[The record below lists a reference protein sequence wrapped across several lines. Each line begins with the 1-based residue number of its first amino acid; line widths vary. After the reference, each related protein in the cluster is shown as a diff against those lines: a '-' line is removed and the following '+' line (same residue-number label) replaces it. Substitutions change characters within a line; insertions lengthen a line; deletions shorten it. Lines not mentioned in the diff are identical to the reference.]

1 MNLRPVWFIL
11 LFGFLLVSAPLASLC
26 GEGVVVSVGEG
37 GRLHMMAGGNVFCT
51 FVPTGA
57 DASWAFSRGVR
68 EGDPAGGKVP
78 FSLAINQTRLQG
90 LLRAVPGKAGANAGF
105 EFTAK
110 EPVAFQTLGVATD
123 FDISEMAGTAWQAD
137 DQSGE
142 FPAQFETPHL
152 FGGEVRRLVIRPKN
166 KPELAFSFPVP
177 TRVLLQDN
185 RQWGNADFSLR
196 IGRGRGE
203 LAAGETI
210 KFSMRLE
217 GAAYSEETPVA
228 LRPMVMK
235 ADAEWIPLKE
245 ELEIEPGSA
254 LDLSTQGFIA
264 GPCGEKGRIIAT
276 ADGHFAFAG
285 EPEKP
290 RRFYGVNF
298 CFSAQFLPK
307 EKADRLLDRLVR
319 LGYNTVRIHHYE
331 VELTKPSWR
340 PGFDW
345 DAEKV
350 DQLDYLLAGCAKRG
364 LWVTTDLY
372 VSRPVSGKQ
381 IGRAEQEIE
390 MDRFKILV
398 PVSEAAFQDWAAF
411 ARKFLDR
418 VNPYTGLRLAEDPA
432 IAWLSLINEGP
443 LSNQWN
449 VLRQMPEWQAAWNHW
464 LENRFPSP
472 EALAAALGESAAD
485 HVPMPEGLSGDNP
498 RSLLA
503 QAFVAETELATFER
517 MKKFLREDLRCEA
530 LLTNMN
536 NAGPSLVPLQLARDR
551 FDYVDEHF
559 YVDHP
564 QFLEKPWRLPSSSPN
579 ANPLSSGA
587 QGGTGPASVRLFD
600 KPFTITEYN
609 YSGPGR
615 FRGVGGILTGALA
628 ALQGWDGL
636 WRFAYSHTAATLF
649 EPGPI
654 AYFDLVSDPLNQA
667 ADRLSLFL
675 YLRGDLAVA
684 PSRLAV
690 ELPEDSLRN
699 PPPGLAL
706 SNLRAAAWRTH
717 IGSLLLH
724 PGESMPSGFMNVPA
738 ASNREAISAALAK
751 IPPPSEPGVIRSE
764 TGQIWLSPGDAV
776 LVIDTPKSAGGY
788 ADPGKVIAAAGVR
801 VENITTGATVFV
813 NSLDRAPIPA
823 SKRLLVT
830 HLTDLQNTGGRY
842 GEAARQT
849 LLEWGTLPHLVRE
862 GSARVSIP
870 FDQPESLAV
879 WALSPGGRR
888 VEELASK
895 VENGRLIFTVSVK
908 GSEGARMLYEIAEK
922 GAD

>member
-1 MNLRPVWFIL
+1 MNFRPARFVLLLGFIL
-11 LFGFLLVSAPLASLC
+11 AFATPESSCGRKGVGVSA
-26 GEGVVVSVGEG
+26 GEG
-37 GRLHMMAGGNVFCT
+37 GRLHVADGENVFCT
-51 FVPTGA
+51 FVPTAANAHWTFYRAVAAGPA
-57 DASWAFSRGVR
+57 A
-68 EGDPAGGKVP
+68 EGRAP
-78 FSLAINQTRLQG
+78 FSLSVAGRPLEG
-90 LLRAVPGKAGANAGF
+90 SLVVEPADGGARAAFVLKAR
-105 EFTAK
+105 ES
-110 EPVAFQTLGVATD
+110 VVFQTLVA
-123 FDISEMAGTAWQAD
+123 AAD
-137 DQSGE
+137 
-142 FPAQFETPHL
+142 FETPVL
-152 FGGEVRRLVIRPKN
+152 AGGRWEADGRSGVFPAEFEKAQFFVGEVRALKITPPGGRALT
-166 KPELAFSFPVP
+166 FSFPVP
-177 TRVLLQDN
+177 TLVLLQDDRN
-185 RQWGNADFSLR
+185 WGNANFTLR
-196 IGRGRGE
+196 IGRGSGQM
-203 LAAGETI
+203 AAGETAEI
-210 KFSMRLE
+210 AMTIE
-217 GAAYSEETPVA
+217 GGEFRAEVPAA
-228 LRPMVMK
+228 LRPVVMK
-235 ADAEWIPLKE
+235 ADAEWIPLQE
-245 ELEIEPGSA
+245 ELEIVPGSA
-254 LDLSTQGFIA
+254 LDLSTQGFID
-264 GPCGEKGRIIAT
+264 GPCGARGRIVAT
-276 ADGHFAFAG
+276 PDGHFAFAQ

-290 RRFYGVNF
+290 HRFYGVNF

-307 EKADRLLDRLVR
+307 DKVDRLLDRLVR

-331 VELTKPSWR
+331 VELTKPAWR

-381 IGRAEQEIE
+381 IGRAEKEIE
-390 MDRFKILV
+390 MDSFKILV
-398 PVSEAAFQDWAAF
+398 PVSEPAFQDWAAF
-411 ARKFLDR
+411 TRKFLDR

-443 LSNQWN
+443 VSHRWTE
-449 VLRQMPEWQAAWNHW
+449 LRQIPEWQEAWKRW
-464 LENRFPSP
+464 IENRFPSP
-472 EALAAALGESAAD
+472 EARKAALGEPAAD
-485 HVPMPEGLSGDNP
+485 RVPMPEGLSGDSP

-517 MKKFLREDLRCEA
+517 MKKFLREDLRCQA

-536 NAGPSLVPLQLARDR
+536 NAGPALVPLQLARDR

-579 ANPLSSGA
+579 ANPIASGA
-587 QGGTGPASVRLFD
+587 PGGTGPASVRLFD

-628 ALQGWDGL
+628 ALQDWDGL
-636 WRFAYSHTAATLF
+636 WRFAYSHNAATLF

-684 PSRLAV
+684 PGRIAV
-690 ELPEDSLRN
+690 ELPEDILRN
-699 PPPGLAL
+699 PPPGLNL
-706 SNLRAAAWRTH
+706 SNLHLAAWRTRM
-717 IGSLLLH
+717 GGLVLAPGKSL
-724 PGESMPSGFMNVPA
+724 PAGIVSVPA
-738 ASNREAISAALAK
+738 ESNREAISAALAK

-764 TGQIWLSPGDAV
+764 TGQISLTPDDAV

-801 VENITTGATVFV
+801 VEDITTGATVFV
-813 NSLDRAPIPA
+813 NSLDGAPIPL

-849 LLEWGTLPHLVRE
+849 LLAWGTLPHLVRE
-862 GSARVSIP
+862 GSAQVSIP
-870 FDQPESLAV
+870 FEKPEMLEV

-888 VEELASK
+888 VEKLASN
-895 VENGRLIFTVSVK
+895 VGDGRLIFTVSVK
-908 GSEGARMLYEIAEK
+908 GSEGARMLYEIAAK
-922 GAD
+922 